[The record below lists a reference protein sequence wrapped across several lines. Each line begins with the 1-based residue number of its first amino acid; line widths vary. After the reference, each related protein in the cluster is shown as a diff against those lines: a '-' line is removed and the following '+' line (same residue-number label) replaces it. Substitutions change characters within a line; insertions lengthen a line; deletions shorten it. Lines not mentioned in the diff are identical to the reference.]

1 MALRAAN
8 EVFSKYKKRK
18 KWFFFPDLLNQNQ
31 PIKRSRL
38 SMAPAP
44 ANGPPSTAVPTTADT
59 ERYKALVLRSVV
71 GFSGMYAATVVGL
84 KKWTALNLHRGN
96 TPILGASRCTSI
108 VHASLAFVRATQL
121 LIRRH
126 GLVGILPFGVEK
138 GFLYHVLTNSENTE
152 PEAELMCWSLVRK
165 QSKQATN

>member
-1 MALRAAN
+1 
-8 EVFSKYKKRK
+8 
-18 KWFFFPDLLNQNQ
+18 
-31 PIKRSRL
+31 
-38 SMAPAP
+38 MAPAP